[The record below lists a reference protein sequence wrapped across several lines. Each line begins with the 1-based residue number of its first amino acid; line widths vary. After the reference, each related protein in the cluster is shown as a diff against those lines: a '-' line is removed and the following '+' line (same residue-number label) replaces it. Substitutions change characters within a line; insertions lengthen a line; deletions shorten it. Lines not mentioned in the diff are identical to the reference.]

1 VDALI
6 AAAGRDD
13 AGEVQR
19 LLQVVAP
26 EYCGM
31 V

>member
-1 VDALI
+1 MDALI

-13 AGEVQR
+13 AGEVRR
-19 LLQVVAP
+19 LLRAVAP

-31 V
+31 G